1 MENEIGL
8 MILSGCN
15 PLLGVSKKA
24 IEALGSSKSFCLL
37 VNLEKKL
44 LMITPDSGKTSAVRL
59 SQTSET
65 QDYYWVRGLVV
76 YRIMDAFGISG
87 ENKLVHFPAKHDPTM
102 NVITG
107 SCENSEICD
116 LESAD
121 ITDEVRR
128 FMSHNFHLKD
138 RKNRTT
144 PNALDIKCCKTTP
157 RKEHT
162 SVFQNPTIQNK

>member
-24 IEALGSSKSFCLL
+24 IEALGSPKSFCLL
-37 VNLEKKL
+37 VNLEKNL

-65 QDYYWVRGLVV
+65 QDYYWVRGIVV
-76 YRIMDAFGISG
+76 YRIMESFGIRG
-87 ENKLVHFPAKHDPTM
+87 ENKIVHFPAKHDPNV

-116 LESAD
+116 LESENIA
-121 ITDEVRR
+121 DEVRR

-157 RKEHT
+157 RKKHT
-162 SVFQNPTIQNK
+162 SMFQNPTIQNK

>member
-1 MENEIGL
+1 MKNEIGL

-24 IEALGSSKSFCLL
+24 IEALGSPKSFCML

-44 LMITPDSGKTSAVRL
+44 VLITPDSGKTSAVRL

-65 QDYYWVRGLVV
+65 QDYYWVRGIVV
-76 YRIMDAFGISG
+76 YRIMEAFSIRG
-87 ENKLVHFPAKHDPTM
+87 ENKLVYFPAKHDPTV

-107 SCENSEICD
+107 SCENSETCD
-116 LESAD
+116 LELED
-121 ITDEVRR
+121 IADEVRR
-128 FMSHNFHLKD
+128 FMSHNFHMKD
-138 RKNRTT
+138 RKNRTI

-157 RKEHT
+157 RKKY
-162 SVFQNPTIQNK
+162 SSALQNPTMQNK